1 MIYFRG
7 DLLLGQDLQVLNLI
21 YFRGDLLSDPF
32 LGRLVVLG
40 CEVGGRW
47 YPEALRI
54 LGSLAEVKS
63 QEAPSL
69 LRQSIRMAWH
79 RRWLGLLSVAAQ
91 TALADSLLKPEGPHR
106 WEIDGAIFRP
116 AIFRSFLCHFE
127 IMFRYFLDHF

>member
-63 QEAPSL
+63 QEVHPD
-69 LRQSIRMAWH
+69 
-79 RRWLGLLSVAAQ
+79 GLAQAVAESSGRFSPDQWSNATLQ
-91 TALADSLLKPEGPHR
+91 RTEV
-106 WEIDGAIFRP
+106 
-116 AIFRSFLCHFE
+116 IFRSSLCFV
-127 IMFRYFLDHF
+127 

>member
-21 YFRGDLLSDPF
+21 YFRGDLFSDPF

-69 LRQSIRMAWH
+69 LRQSIRMAWR
-79 RRWLGLLSVAAQ
+79 RRWQ
-91 TALADSLLKPEGPHR
+91 RALADSLLKPEGPHR
-106 WEIDGAIFRP
+106 WEIDGATPLCSELYDEGPP
-116 AIFRSFLCHFE
+116 AFSRLPL
-127 IMFRYFLDHF
+127 R